1 MQISNTGDVLLSSD
15 FELYSIEELEQIGE
29 FTWHI
34 ADHFPKN
41 STVTVF
47 GASGVGK
54 SFLCLDMA
62 MSIANGV
69 PYLNKWGTKQGN
81 VLYLCSEGGYGVK
94 GRIAA
99 WNKWRSLKP
108 TKNINFS
115 VTSHD
120 LQNRAEVERL
130 LRKTKEKFK
139 TIDAVF
145 VDTLS
150 RNFGSGDTDRNHD
163 MRLYLQNVDYIREQ
177 TGATVVNV
185 HHTGNSDDRRERGAK
200 SLRDYCDTSIC
211 VFAEKGTAAIG
222 VSCEKQKDSAP
233 FDTYSLA
240 KVTIG
245 SSLALKWQPAKTK

>member
-1 MQISNTGDVLLSSD
+1 MQISNTGDALLSSD

-150 RNFGSGDTDRNHD
+150 RTMTCGYTFRTLTTFVSKLGQLWLTSTTQATQTTEGNEGQNHFGTTATRRYAS
-163 MRLYLQNVDYIREQ
+163 LQRKELLQLAYRVKSKKTQ
-177 TGATVVNV
+177 
-185 HHTGNSDDRRERGAK
+185 HHST
-200 SLRDYCDTSIC
+200 LIH
-211 VFAEKGTAAIG
+211 
-222 VSCEKQKDSAP
+222 
-233 FDTYSLA
+233 
-240 KVTIG
+240 
-245 SSLALKWQPAKTK
+245 